1 MNPQAKQVSL
11 AGRTR
16 SLDPVE
22 FVPPIRVYIAGP
34 MSGMPGL
41 NFAAFFAAAQLYRQ
55 RGCVVVN
62 PAGLHPEAADEVA
75 QMTKEQQLEHW
86 RKCTRVDIREM
97 LTCDMVVM
105 LNGWT
110 ASRAA
115 TLEHHVAHSLGL
127 AVVWHR

>member
-1 MNPQAKQVSL
+1 MNEP
-11 AGRTR
+11 T
-16 SLDPVE
+16 
-22 FVPPIRVYIAGP
+22 RVYIAGP

-41 NFAAFFAAAQLYRQ
+41 NFAAFFAVAQLYRR

-62 PAGLHPEAADEVA
+62 PAELHPEAPDEVG

-86 RKCTRVDIREM
+86 RKCMRVDLREM

-105 LNGWT
+105 LDGWT
-110 ASRAA
+110 ASRGA

-127 AVVWHR
+127 AVVWHK